1 MDVAFDKMPIDVVV
15 GLPRLLFVVP
25 LCRVNAPSCGLHQ
38 NKGPSEV
45 ELSTG
50 QIPREKNV
58 GCFKNWNAYW
68 NLVVFRGHY

>member
-1 MDVAFDKMPIDVVV
+1 MDAAFDKKPIDVVV

-25 LCRVNAPSCGLHQ
+25 LCRVNAPSCGLYQ

-50 QIPREKNV
+50 QILLEINSKMWAVSKTGMPV
-58 GCFKNWNAYW
+58 GIW
-68 NLVVFRGHY
+68 